1 MSLWIRSQDRELLM
15 KSPEF
20 RYNQKN
26 DNHSIL
32 AYDTMG
38 VYRILGT
45 YKTKER
51 ALEVLDEIEKYIE
64 NHKRE
69 SKLHIYGLAIP
80 KFVFDGDID
89 DIEEI
94 IQKAK
99 GDDKK

>member
-1 MSLWIRSQDRELLM
+1 MQVLLKENQELKKQLQIKHDGFM
-15 KSPEF
+15 DSTDELCEF
-20 RYNQKN
+20 AKENQK
-26 DNHSIL
+26 
-32 AYDTMG
+32 
-38 VYRILGT
+38 
-45 YKTKER
+45 
-51 ALEVLDEIEKYIE
+51 LEQALDEIEKYIE

-99 GDDKK
+99 GDDK